1 MPDQSRSTFDLAS
14 RQASLAYER
23 TFMSVDRTLMSV
35 IHVSLSMIGFG
46 FAMFLFFHRLTGE
59 VGVDLRAPARNFGIF
74 LVAIG
79 IALVTAGLFEHR
91 RRRAE
96 LGREID
102 ALHRHGQLL
111 HPYVPRRSPI
121 ALAAGLLLLAGLLVM
136 VAVLVRMGPFA

>member
-1 MPDQSRSTFDLAS
+1 MQDQARSSFELAS

-23 TFMSVDRTLMSV
+23 TFMSVDRTLMSA
-35 IHVSLSMIGFG
+35 IHLSLSLIGFG
-46 FAMFLFFHRLTGE
+46 FAMVLFFHRLTGV

-74 LVAIG
+74 MVAIG
-79 IALVTAGLFEHR
+79 ISLVTTGLFEHR

-102 ALHRHGQLL
+102 ALHQQKQLP

-121 ALAAGLLLLAGLLVM
+121 AVAAGLLLLA
-136 VAVLVRMGPFA
+136 